1 MQEMKV
7 DNKNSESYP
16 LTENLDSRQARFEE
30 KNDEEEQSQSDDEA
44 DKLRAKKIKQ
54 FLHQ

>member
-1 MQEMKV
+1 MQEMKI